1 MDRYPYL
8 NASTYENKLEIF
20 PAFFFK
26 YERSYEAMKIKL
38 TFQQYDRMVEN
49 IKKTDMQPEGF
60 WPTIAQIQ
68 AEIEPNIRK
77 NLPFLIWL
85 TEYNPA
91 ETLSPEDAKSRKYI
105 LKLLYKNLELFDSD
119 N

>member
-1 MDRYPYL
+1 MINTRGVMD
-8 NASTYENKLEIF
+8 
-20 PAFFFK
+20 
-26 YERSYEAMKIKL
+26 
-38 TFQQYDRMVEN
+38 
-49 IKKTDMQPEGF
+49 KKTDMQPEGF

-85 TEYNPA
+85 TEYNPT
-91 ETLSPEDAKSRKYI
+91 ETLSPEDTKSRKYI

>member
-1 MDRYPYL
+1 
-8 NASTYENKLEIF
+8 
-20 PAFFFK
+20 
-26 YERSYEAMKIKL
+26 
-38 TFQQYDRMVEN
+38 
-49 IKKTDMQPEGF
+49 MQPEGF

-85 TEYNPA
+85 TEYNPM
-91 ETLSPEDAKSRKYI
+91 ETLPEDTKSRKYI
-105 LKLLYKNLELFDSD
+105 LKLLCKILNFSDSD

>member
-1 MDRYPYL
+1 
-8 NASTYENKLEIF
+8 
-20 PAFFFK
+20 
-26 YERSYEAMKIKL
+26 MKIKL

-68 AEIEPNIRK
+68 VEIEPNIRK

-85 TEYNPA
+85 TEYNPT
-91 ETLSPEDAKSRKYI
+91 ETLSPEDTKSRKYI